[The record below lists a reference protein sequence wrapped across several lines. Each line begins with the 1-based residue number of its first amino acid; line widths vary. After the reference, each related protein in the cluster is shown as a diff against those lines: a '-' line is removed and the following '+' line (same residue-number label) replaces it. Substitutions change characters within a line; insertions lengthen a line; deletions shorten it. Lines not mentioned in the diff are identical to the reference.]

1 MNKETLDKLRQMRLF
16 GMYEAFK
23 TNLEG
28 SVRETLTADQFIA
41 LMVNSEW
48 DDRKNKTI
56 TRLLRLANFR
66 YKASLEQLD
75 YSVERGLDK
84 NEVHRLASL
93 DFIKERKDLFIT
105 GSTGTG
111 KSYLATALGFH
122 ACQMGYKVLY
132 ASTSKLMGQLKLAE
146 AKGTNLADLKRIERT
161 DLLIL
166 DDFGLQPFDSQSRI
180 TLLDIIEDRHGKR
193 STLITSQIPVKQWY
207 DIIGEKTIAD
217 AVLDRIVHQ
226 SIRVELSGESLR
238 RKKSNQECLYL

>member
-56 TRLLRLANFR
+56 ARLLRLANFR
-66 YKASLEQLD
+66 YKASLE
-75 YSVERGLDK
+75 
-84 NEVHRLASL
+84 
-93 DFIKERKDLFIT
+93 FIKERKDLFIT

-132 ASTSKLMGQLKLAE
+132 ASTSKLMGQLKLAK

-166 DDFGLQPFDSQSRI
+166 DDFGLQPFDSQARI

-207 DIIGEKTIAD
+207 DIIDEKTFAD